1 MKYDLDIKSEGIIL
15 EKIEDSTFED
25 QAVLNPTCVEANNVI
40 HMFYRA
46 VRKDFV
52 STVGYC
58 QLIDNKVVNRSPQ
71 PVIFPEYSYEKSGV
85 EDPRIVYLD
94 GIYYIFYVA
103 YDGENAQVAY
113 ATTTD
118 LVNFVKRGLISA
130 QLSYAQAQNLF
141 CANSP
146 AAERLAEYRHKY
158 KFHADPNGLL
168 WEKDVFLFP
177 QKINNRYAMLVRI
190 LPGIQIIYFDDFS
203 ELTDDG
209 FWRNYLTNLDK
220 YVIMQPDFRFENK
233 HIGGGAPPILTDDG
247 WLIIYHAVEVEG
259 SRTVYRACAALLD
272 KKNPTNVIGRLSAPL
287 FGPTE
292 PWELIGDV
300 DNVVF
305 PTAALV
311 KDDRLVIYYGAAD
324 KLIAAKS
331 LDLKVLLRALKNS

>member
-1 MKYDLDIKSEGIIL
+1 MQYDLDIKSEGIIL
-15 EKIEDSTFED
+15 ERIEDSTFED
-25 QAVLNPTCVEANNVI
+25 QAVLNPTCIEFNNVT

-58 QLIDNKVVNRSPQ
+58 QLINNKVINRATH
-71 PVIFPEYSYEKSGV
+71 PVIFPEYSYEKAGV
-85 EDPRIVYLD
+85 EDPRLIYLD
-94 GIYYIFYVA
+94 GIFYMFYVA

-113 ATTTD
+113 ATSTD
-118 LVNFVKRGLISA
+118 LVNFVKHGLISA
-130 QLSYAQAQNLF
+130 QLTHAQAKNLF

-146 AAERLAEYRHKY
+146 AASRLFAYRKRF
-158 KFHADPNGLL
+158 KFHADPNELL

-177 QKINNRYAMLVRI
+177 KKINNRYALLVRI
-190 LPGIQIIYFDDFS
+190 LPGIQLIYFDDFS
-203 ELTDDG
+203 ELTDDK
-209 FWRNYLTNLDK
+209 FWKNYITNLDK
-220 YVIMQPDFRFENK
+220 YVIMQPEFHFENK
-233 HIGGGAPPILTDDG
+233 HIGGGVPPILTDDG

-259 SRTVYRACAALLD
+259 NRTVYRACAALLD
-272 KKNPTNVIGRLSAPL
+272 KHNPTSVIGRLSEPL
-287 FGPTE
+287 FGPEE

-305 PTAALV
+305 PTAALI

-331 LDLKVLLRALKNS
+331 LDLKALLSALKDS

>member
-1 MKYDLDIKSEGIIL
+1 MKYDLDIKSEGVIL
-15 EKIEDSTFED
+15 ECIEDSAFED
-25 QAVLNPTCVEANNVI
+25 QAVLNPTCVEYKNII

-58 QLIDNKVVNRSPQ
+58 QLVDGKVTYRAPQ

-85 EDPRIVYLD
+85 EDSRIVFLD
-94 GIYYIFYVA
+94 GIFYIFYVA

-118 LVNFVKRGLISA
+118 LVNFVKHGLISA
-130 QLSYAQAQNLF
+130 QLSYAQAQKLF
-141 CANSP
+141 CPNSP
-146 AAERLAEYRHKY
+146 AAAKLATYRQRY

-209 FWRNYLTNLDK
+209 FWKNYLTNLDK
-220 YVIMQPDFRFENK
+220 YVIMQPEFRFENK
-233 HIGGGAPPILTDDG
+233 HIGGGAPPILTEDG
-247 WLIIYHAVEVEG
+247 WLIIYHGVEVEG
-259 SRTVYRACAALLD
+259 HRTVYRACAALLD
-272 KKNPTNVIGRLSAPL
+272 TKNPTNVIGRLSEPM
-287 FGPTE
+287 FGPE
-292 PWELIGDV
+292 ESWELIGDV

-311 KDDRLVIYYGAAD
+311 KGDRLVIYYGAAD

-331 LDLKVLLRALKNS
+331 LDMKKLLTALKNS